1 MSEPVWVQ
9 DEGWN
14 SIAGVEATVITL
26 VNHSRS
32 NSGHLILDFS
42 SSDERDN
49 TIFRVLSL
57 KLQ

>member
-9 DEGWN
+9 HEGSN

-26 VNHSRS
+26 GNHSKS
-32 NSGHLILDFS
+32 NSGHLIPDFS

-49 TIFRVLSL
+49 TIFHVLSL
-57 KLQ
+57 KSQ

>member
-1 MSEPVWVQ
+1 M
-9 DEGWN
+9 DEDSN

-26 VNHSRS
+26 GNHSRS
-32 NSGHLILDFS
+32 NSGHLISDFV

-49 TIFRVLSL
+49 TIFCVVSL